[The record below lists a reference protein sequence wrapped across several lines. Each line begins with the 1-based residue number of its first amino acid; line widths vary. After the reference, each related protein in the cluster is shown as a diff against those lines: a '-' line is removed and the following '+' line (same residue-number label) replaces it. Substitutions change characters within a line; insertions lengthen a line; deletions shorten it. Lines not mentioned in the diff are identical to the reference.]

1 MYILIDKSIELIFL
15 ILIQFVLV
23 CLLFMIQRSVIF
35 QVLIDYGVILFDLP
49 NLSLIQI
56 GDWSLMNV
64 TTFSLESILLWLQMK
79 NRSS

>member
-23 CLLFMIQRSVIF
+23 CLLFMIQRSFIF
-35 QVLIDYGVILFDLP
+35 QVLIDYAVILFDLP

>member
-35 QVLIDYGVILFDLP
+35 QVLIDYAVILFDLP